1 MYQFKQVNVKGS
13 PVKTTNSFLKAISM
27 FVLMFSLIQDASCAG
42 DDIDGENPQ
51 TPQVARGRHVTK
63 P

>member
-1 MYQFKQVNVKGS
+1 MAS